1 MTCPFFVPRN
11 DTLTLKWICINFT
24 FSCCVYV
31 CAQWPSGKQD
41 TQVPKDLS
49 DLHVNAE
56 TISRSM
62 CSMQWLLWGWLAFT
76 HLHMQVISDLLWT
89 AAPRRAVVNTQH
101 FTNLPH
107 FMGEC
112 DVKMWRCF
120 SDLGCKVTITLW
132 SSLRKVKDKS
142 PTLTLAFLT
151 RQKRFSLVNLKR
163 CAVIKMRVMIK
174 ERLGSAASRGVG
186 GADKNRL
193 HYAVHLVNKWNNGE
207 ACSGNAG
214 RMAQNPI
221 ESFWPLAA

>member
-24 FSCCVYV
+24 FSCCVYFFSAYGGRRV
-31 CAQWPSGKQD
+31 KPA
-41 TQVPKDLS
+41 PKDLS
-49 DLHVNAE
+49 DPHGNAE
-56 TISRSM
+56 TISRCVCGDDEDDSRLHTVHIW
-62 CSMQWLLWGWLAFT
+62 SSWVPYHGLLQHTAKQWT
-76 HLHMQVISDLLWT
+76 HLRDFV
-89 AAPRRAVVNTQH
+89 
-101 FTNLPH
+101 
-107 FMGEC
+107 
-112 DVKMWRCF
+112 DVKVPENV
-120 SDLGCKVTITLW
+120 KVVSCEINIELW
-132 SSLRKVKDKS
+132 SKSETKVQHW
-142 PTLTLAFLT
+142 LWLFLLD
-151 RQKRFSLVNLKR
+151 RNVFFPPPVNLKR
-163 CAVIKMRVMIK
+163 CAVVKMRVTIK